1 VADPRRSTMHN
12 TQQCNWFHGSDQVTK
27 ISTCTLR
34 AGRNEWRYAEIN
46 GEAIDAHWRQ
56 TKQSN
61 PNYFNGVIY
70 LIDDVSLV
78 DGALE
83 ASLLKTDFK
92 SYLYWRAQ
100 NFPDAGVL
108 DGFGSALIRTDD
120 GSIMLGRQRQGHVN
134 GGLTYAPAGFID
146 GQDVDANGVIH
157 IERSA
162 LREAAEE
169 TGIEP
174 GALARGDG
182 FYLTRSGTQL
192 SIAVPFR
199 AMMSS
204 AEFVRRAEQHIAATV
219 DSELDAVIPVA
230 NAGDIQNLAMPRYMR
245 ALLDTLFSAD

>member
-1 VADPRRSTMHN
+1 MHN
-12 TQQCNWFHGSDQVTK
+12 TQQREWFHGSDHVTK
-27 ISTCTLR
+27 ISSCTLR
-34 AGRNEWRYAEIN
+34 VGRNEWRYAEIN
-46 GEAIDAHWRQ
+46 SDAIDAHWRQ
-56 TKQSN
+56 TKQTN

-70 LIDDVSLV
+70 LIDDVTIV
-78 DGALE
+78 DGALD
-83 ASLLKTDFK
+83 ASLLRTDFK
-92 SYLYWRAQ
+92 SYLYWRTQ

-120 GSIMLGRQRQGHVN
+120 GCIMLGRQRQGHVN
-134 GGLTYAPAGFID
+134 GGLAYAPAGFID

-174 GALARGDG
+174 DALTMDDG

-192 SIAVPFR
+192 SIAVPLR

-204 AEFVRRAEQHIAATV
+204 AEFVRRAEQHIAATI

-230 NAGDIQNLAMPRYMR
+230 NATDFQDLAMPRYMR
-245 ALLDTLFSAD
+245 ALLNALFSAS